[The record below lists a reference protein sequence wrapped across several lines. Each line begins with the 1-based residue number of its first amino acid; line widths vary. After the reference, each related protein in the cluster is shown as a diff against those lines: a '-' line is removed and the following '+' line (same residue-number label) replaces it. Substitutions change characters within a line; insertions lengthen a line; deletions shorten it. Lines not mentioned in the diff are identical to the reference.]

1 MTKLTFP
8 RAATQVAAL
17 LCCCLLAW
25 AAPASAF
32 TAANTKKGT
41 GENTPLDLGSP
52 STSSHT
58 SSGGASIVRTI
69 VGLAIV
75 LAVIWGLAWILRQ
88 VKGGRDPRVAAN
100 GLTSVAALSLSSGRS
115 VHLVR
120 AGKDYLLLGSAEHG
134 LMPIHRYTEQQA
146 LEAGLL
152 LPEEPPR
159 RPKRRINLGL
169 LAPPKHEDDRWP
181 DAQEGDRWPDAQEG
195 DRWPGTHEGDRVPS
209 QRENGR
215 WPELGAEGR
224 RLLTGKADPLPDTAE
239 AARPVTAP
247 MAALP
252 RSTSRAP
259 RPTRTLESGER
270 QSDPMHMPS
279 MSSSLV
285 ERLRELTVRR

>member
-1 MTKLTFP
+1 MTKLTLP

-17 LCCCLLAW
+17 LCCCLLVW
-25 AAPASAF
+25 AGPALAF
-32 TAANTKKGT
+32 TPAHTKKGT
-41 GENTPLDLGSP
+41 GEETPLNFGSS
-52 STSSHT
+52 STSTHT

-75 LAVIWGLAWILRQ
+75 LGVIWGLSWIMRQ
-88 VKGGRDPRVAAN
+88 VKARRDPRVAAT

-152 LPEEPPR
+152 SSEEPERPR
-159 RPKRRINLGL
+159 KRRINLGL
-169 LAPPKHEDDRWP
+169 LAPPSSRGDDRRTAP
-181 DAQEGDRWPDAQEG
+181 
-195 DRWPGTHEGDRVPS
+195 HEGGHWLSPHEGS
-209 QRENGR
+209 H
-215 WPELGAEGR
+215 WPEPPA
-224 RLLTGKADPLPDTAE
+224 TT
-239 AARPVTAP
+239 ARPVAPP

-252 RSTSRAP
+252 QSTPERP
-259 RPTRTLESGER
+259 RPTRMLDSGER

-279 MSSSLV
+279 VSSSLI

>member
-1 MTKLTFP
+1 MTKLTLP

-17 LCCCLLAW
+17 LCCRLLVW
-25 AAPASAF
+25 ASPASAF
-32 TAANTKKGT
+32 TAAHTKKGT
-41 GENTPLDLGSP
+41 GEQTPLNLGSP
-52 STSSHT
+52 STGSHT

-75 LAVIWGLAWILRQ
+75 LGVIWGLSWILRQ
-88 VKGGRDPRVAAN
+88 VKARRDPRVAAT
-100 GLTSVAALSLSSGRS
+100 GLTSVSALSLSSGRS

-120 AGKDYLLLGSAEHG
+120 AGNDYLLLGSAEHG

-152 LPEEPPR
+152 SPEEPVQPR
-159 RPKRRINLGL
+159 KRRINLGL
-169 LAPPKHEDDRWP
+169 LAPPSPHGDSRRSTPHDGARQLAP
-181 DAQEGDRWPDAQEG
+181 HEGDRWLSPDEG
-195 DRWPGTHEGDRVPS
+195 KHWPEPS
-209 QRENGR
+209 Q
-215 WPELGAEGR
+215 
-224 RLLTGKADPLPDTAE
+224 T
-239 AARPVTAP
+239 ARPLAPP

-252 RSTSRAP
+252 RSTPERP

-279 MSSSLV
+279 VSSSLI